1 MSKALGAIAVTGAA
15 AVVAGITLKTTG
27 RYRHGERIA
36 MAGGAAL
43 AGCTMALLWQQLAPD
58 TKAILADP
66 AAKPLVPGATTTP
79 LALAERQAFVHAH
92 RAVWADPSWI
102 TYVGPGEPHP
112 KENFFTEAIQEERM
126 LRTWDNGPQDERIK
140 EARFQRA
147 IGRSL
152 AGLSTQVR
160 DNLKL
165 MGDLMAN
172 QAVRCAADPVATRKQ
187 IDDIFYAVDHEP
199 S

>member
-15 AVVAGITLKTTG
+15 AVVTGITLKTTG
-27 RYRHGERIA
+27 RYRHGDRIA

-58 TKAILADP
+58 TKAIGADP
-66 AAKPLVPGATTTP
+66 AAKPLVPAAATTP
-79 LALAERQAFVHAH
+79 IALAERQAFVHAH
-92 RAVWADPSWI
+92 RAVWADPSW
-102 TYVGPGEPHP
+102 VAMWELKEPQP
-112 KENFFTEAIQEERM
+112 KENFFTEVNHEERL

-140 EARFQRA
+140 EARFRRA

-152 AGLSTQVR
+152 TGLSTQAR

-187 IDDIFYAVDHEP
+187 IDDIFYTVDHEP